1 MSTQTESSHS
11 PAHNALVA
19 VTRALHHEHIVLVPT
34 CLVLADRLVTAAYWG
49 YESNPVVTALGFDR
63 WLMLTAGL
71 LIGWPVAWYYFE
83 ARQVWLMYPLLWL
96 FTVVQGLAV
105 VTNVAVVTGL
115 LG

>member
-11 PAHNALVA
+11 RAHNALVA
-19 VTRALHHEHIVLVPT
+19 VTRALHHRHLVVIPT
-34 CLVLADRLVTAAYWG
+34 LLVLADRLVTAAYWQQ
-49 YESNPVVTALGFDR
+49 EANPVVTALGLDR

-71 LIGWPVAWYYFE
+71 LIGWPLAWYYFE

-105 VTNVAVVTGL
+105 ATNVAVVTGWL
-115 LG
+115 